1 MRLPVPK
8 ALRNRLKPTP
18 QWLAITLQS
27 QQTPVRVTVV
37 TRGAEID
44 VTDNNAIAAL
54 HPLTI
59 RLGLHAH
66 LNTTVEREIGLR
78 FVDRTT
84 DRTLG
89 TLQLTYL
96 REWRTAGARLGLFE
110 VTGGR
115 HRCAGWPRRAWDTW
129 MYERAARRIPPER
142 QMMPSQ
148 AVEQLMVFNLSP
160 RPVFFVAVDDG
171 RNSNLF
177 PMDLVGPMAPEH
189 FTLALR
195 NTSPSVA
202 TIKNARRLVIADVPG
217 DAAPIA
223 HRLGAHHREQNINF
237 ESLPFEVRRS
247 QRFSL
252 PVPAIAARAREIEIF
267 DFQTVG
273 SHTLFVGRICTE
285 QVLGSGARLF
295 HTSGIHQR
303 FRAKAGRAFAEASPT
318 TAA

>member
-285 QVLGSGARLF
+285 QVLGSGACLF

-303 FRAKAGRAFAEASPT
+303 FRAKGGRAFDEASLT
-318 TAA
+318 TAG

>member
-252 PVPAIAARAREIEIF
+252 PVPAIAARAREIEIL